1 MPIGQGV
8 GQAAQAT
15 GMGQPVDPDELQ
27 SQYMRQEAGPVMHGL
42 ANIPSEKAIVGSM
55 IWRAT
60 NTITGGGWAPD
71 TPTPF
76 NTGKMSGFMGEGI
89 RQRLGSIRGN
99 VRYANQ
105 DIFHGTG
112 AQGLIGR
119 GRGGASTASK
129 AYTPFMASG
138 IANAAGRMV
147 SGDAHMLSGTSQK
160 IAGSRFGQAAQRSG
174 LVQAGGEVTSR
185 GFISRVAAGARTANM
200 SESAFA
206 SRGGNIEDFLRGSR
220 RADAADDFF
229 ARRAVRGNQWTAG
242 SRTTAGQSLMVSGP
256 GTITGRWGGYMA
268 GTLRGATGTEMN
280 TSVKHFANV
289 GAQDAF
295 GRARADVAKLGL
307 QNRANW
313 GVGAA
318 ARGAVQSK
326 SAGGLKAGA
335 KVIGSRGMMAAAR
348 VAGPIGAGLMAYD
361 IAKLSTRMAGTAVR
375 EATEF
380 AGDINPDPGMRG
392 RMLEGEFQDN
402 RASLSNR
409 QRAVQSIANS
419 RLNARSVLGSEAG
432 QVASHF
438 A

>member
-1 MPIGQGV
+1 MPTGRGV

-15 GMGQPVDPDELQ
+15 GVGQPVDPEELQ
-27 SQYMRQEAGPVMHGL
+27 AQYMREEAGPLMHTL
-42 ANIPSEKAIVGSM
+42 DNIPGETAFVGAM
-55 IWRAT
+55 IGRAT
-60 NTITGGGWAPD
+60 NTITGGGWAPN

-76 NTGKMSGFMGEGI
+76 NTQKITGFIGEGA
-89 RQRLGSIRGN
+89 RQRFGSIRGN

-105 DIFHGTG
+105 EIFHGTG
-112 AQGLIGR
+112 AQQKI
-119 GRGGASTASK
+119 GRGGASTASR
-129 AYTPFMASG
+129 AYSPFQASA
-138 IANAAGRMV
+138 IANSAGRMI
-147 SGDAHMLSGTSQK
+147 SGDAHNFSGTSQR
-160 IAGSRFGQAAQRSG
+160 IAGSRFGQAAQRKG
-174 LVQAGGEVTSR
+174 WVQAGGEVTSR

-206 SRGGNIEDFLRGSR
+206 RNAGNIEDFLRESR
-220 RADAADDFF
+220 KADAADDFF

-256 GTITGRWGGYMA
+256 GSITGRWGGYMA

-280 TSVKHFANV
+280 ASVKHFGNV

-313 GVGAA
+313 GVGSA

-335 KVIGSRGMMAAAR
+335 KVIGSRGMMTAAR
-348 VAGPIGAGLMAYD
+348 LAGPIGAGLMAYD
-361 IAKLSTRMAGTAVR
+361 VAKLTTRALGTAAR
-375 EATEF
+375 DATNF
-380 AGDINPDPGMRG
+380 AGEANPDPGMRG

-409 QRAVQSIANS
+409 QRALQSIQNS
-419 RLNARSVLGSEAG
+419 RLNSRSVLGSEAG
-432 QVASHF
+432 MVQSHF
-438 A
+438 AR

>member
-1 MPIGQGV
+1 MPMGQGV

-27 SQYMRQEAGPVMHGL
+27 SQYMRQEAGPFMHGL
-42 ANIPSEKAIVGSM
+42 DNLPGGVTLASAMVG
-55 IWRAT
+55 RAT
-60 NTITGGGWAPD
+60 NTITGGGWSPN
-71 TPTPF
+71 TSTPF
-76 NTGKMSGFMGEGI
+76 NTGKMLGFMGEGA
-89 RQRLGSIRGN
+89 RQRFGSIRGN

-112 AQGLIGR
+112 GQGII
-119 GRGGASTASK
+119 GRGGASTSSK

-138 IANAAGRMV
+138 MANAAGRMI
-147 SGDAHMLSGTSQK
+147 SGDAHNFSGTSQK
-160 IAGSRFGQAAQRSG
+160 IAGSRFGQAARRSG

-185 GFISRVAAGARTANM
+185 GFVSRVAAGARTANM

-280 TSVKHFANV
+280 ASVRHFANV

-361 IAKLSTRMAGTAVR
+361 VAKLSTRMAGTAVR

-409 QRAVQSIANS
+409 QRGVMAIQNS
-419 RLNARSVLGSEAG
+419 RLNSRSVLGSEAG
-432 QVASHF
+432 RVASHF